1 MHIHAAPL
9 ICFSDLFVF
18 FSCVLSVFVFLVVVG
33 TVYDVIRSQRMSS
46 ASCGKTPERSK
57 PAHAPET
64 VLEKYTEIV
73 TISGDNGG
81 IVRLY
86 KNDI

>member
-9 ICFSDLFVF
+9 ICLTDHFVF
-18 FSCVLSVFVFLVVVG
+18 FSCVLSVFAFLVVVG
-33 TVYDVIRSQRMSS
+33 TVYDVIRSQGMSS
-46 ASCGKTPERSK
+46 GSCGKTPEGPQS
-57 PAHAPET
+57 AHAPEP

-81 IVRLY
+81 TIRL
-86 KNDI
+86 